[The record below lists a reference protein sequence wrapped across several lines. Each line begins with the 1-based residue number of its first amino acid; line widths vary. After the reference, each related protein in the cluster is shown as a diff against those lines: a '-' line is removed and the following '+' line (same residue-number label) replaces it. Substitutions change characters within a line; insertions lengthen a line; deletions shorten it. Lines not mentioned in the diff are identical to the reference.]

1 MNPVEPLRF
10 ARAIASAGALAVLLA
25 PAGARAD
32 DTDACLAASDSG
44 QKDRDNGHLIE
55 ARKQLL
61 ACSRDVCPRLVR
73 NDCGKWASDVL
84 ERLPT
89 VVFGA
94 RDAHGADLIDVGV
107 EIDGVSVT
115 TKLEGRPL
123 PVDPG
128 EHHIRFTREGSA
140 PVEQTVV
147 LREREKGRS
156 MVVEFGGGESAA
168 AGASEATP
176 APAAASG
183 PPVLAYILG
192 GVGALSLGSFAY
204 FGITG
209 QSDASNLR
217 KTCAPNCSDSS
228 VSDVRQKLLIADVS
242 LGVGVVSL
250 AFAGYFLLTS
260 RHHDDAP
267 AQSGSVSLD
276 VTPVAGGHVASVS
289 GRF

>member
-1 MNPVEPLRF
+1 MKPVEPLRF
-10 ARAIASAGALAVLLA
+10 ARALASAGAIAVLFA
-25 PAGARAD
+25 PAAARAD

-61 ACSRDVCPRLVR
+61 ACSRDVCPKLVR

-94 RDAHGADLIDVGV
+94 HDAHGGDLIDVGV
-107 EIDGVSVT
+107 EVDGVSLT

-128 EHHIRFTREGSA
+128 EHHIRFTHEGSA

-156 MVVEFGGGESAA
+156 IVVELGGG
-168 AGASEATP
+168 AGEATPEPVP
-176 APAAASG
+176 APAARSG
-183 PPVLAYILG
+183 PPVLAYVLG

-250 AFAGYFLLTS
+250 AFAGYFLLTAG
-260 RHHDDAP
+260 HHDDAP
-267 AQSGSVSLD
+267 AQSARVSLD
-276 VTPVAGGHVASVS
+276 VAPVAGGQVATVS